1 MKRKLKKYIR
11 YLERKINSN
20 KNNYY
25 FRNQLEIT
33 ERKLNNIQ

>member
-1 MKRKLKKYIR
+1 MKRKLKKYIK

-25 FRNQLEIT
+25 FRNQLEIA

>member
-1 MKRKLKKYIR
+1 MERKLKKYIR

-25 FRNQLEIT
+25 FRNQLEIAKK
-33 ERKLNNIQ
+33 KLNNIQ